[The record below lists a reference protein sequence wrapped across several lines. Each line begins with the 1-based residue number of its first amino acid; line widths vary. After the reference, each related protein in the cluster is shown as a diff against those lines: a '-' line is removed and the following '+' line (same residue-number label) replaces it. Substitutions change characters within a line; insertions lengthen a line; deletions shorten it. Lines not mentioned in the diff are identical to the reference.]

1 MSTSCPLFMKYSP
14 IVETQAGDVSA
25 YIPTNIISITDGQ
38 IYLERD
44 LFFAGQR
51 PAVNVG
57 LSVSRVGGDAQ
68 TQAMKKA
75 VGSIRLE
82 LAQYRELEVFTQ
94 FSSDLDDATQVQL
107 KNGQALMR
115 LLRQRQ
121 YHPFR
126 QHEQV
131 ILLVAA
137 QAHLFQDVPAAK
149 IDETAA
155 ALLAYM
161 ETAEAGI
168 IARIEKTGKAA
179 PEELARLRETAAAFL
194 RGAAARG

>member
-1 MSTSCPLFMKYSP
+1 M
-14 IVETQAGDVSA
+14 
-25 YIPTNIISITDGQ
+25 
-38 IYLERD
+38 
-44 LFFAGQR
+44 
-51 PAVNVG
+51 
-57 LSVSRVGGDAQ
+57 GGDAQ

-121 YHPFR
+121 YHPFK

-137 QAHLFQDVPAAK
+137 QAHLFQDVPVGK

-155 ALLAYM
+155 ALLAHM

-168 IARIEKTGKAA
+168 IARIEKTGKAS
-179 PEELARLRETAAAFL
+179 PEELARLRETAAALL